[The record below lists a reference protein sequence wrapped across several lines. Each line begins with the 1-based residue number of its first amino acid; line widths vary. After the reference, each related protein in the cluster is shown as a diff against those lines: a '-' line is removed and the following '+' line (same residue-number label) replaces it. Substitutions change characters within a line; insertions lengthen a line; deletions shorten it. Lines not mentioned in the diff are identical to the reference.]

1 MRTTLQMWLLLRRRD
16 AGRSD
21 PQRLTGVLAVVAFAV
36 TTAVALL
43 VLGGFQAFA
52 ERAASAPADDYDAG
66 FYVLLA
72 GTASGLLLIPL
83 ATLGGAASRLAVARR
98 DERLAALRLAGG
110 TTSQVSTLALLDSTA
125 QAALGAVIG
134 AVAYFGLIPLV
145 LPVTFQRQ
153 PFSYAELVL
162 PWWALPAAV
171 LAVVLVALVSAA
183 ASLRRVAITPLGVAA
198 RTTPPGLHWT
208 RVLPALLVG
217 GAFVVLWNTGQAPVI
232 VLILLLLGGLA
243 VVNMVG
249 PWLMG
254 VIGRVAVKRA
264 KDATQLI
271 AARRLLDAPKTAWRS
286 VGGVALATFVASMT
300 AAAAMFAGME
310 GADTMMADIGTG
322 GQLTLVIA
330 AVVAATSTG
339 VMQAGRIIDQ
349 RAEYRA
355 LHLAGTDVA
364 LMDRARLREVAVPL
378 VAAVL
383 LATAAASV
391 FLVPAL
397 GFALFTNPAAVG
409 SYLVSVV
416 GACLLVLAGSWASK
430 GVVRTVLA

>member
-1 MRTTLQMWLLLRRRD
+1 SSVSRSATPSSCCPGGRCPPRCWRSCWSRWSRPPRACAGWRSPRSASPPVRRRPVCTGPGSARP
-16 AGRSD
+16 AGR
-21 PQRLTGVLAVVAFAV
+21 P
-36 TTAVALL
+36 
-43 VLGGFQAFA
+43 
-52 ERAASAPADDYDAG
+52 
-66 FYVLLA
+66 
-72 GTASGLLLIPL
+72 
-83 ATLGGAASRLAVARR
+83 
-98 DERLAALRLAGG
+98 
-110 TTSQVSTLALLDSTA
+110 
-125 QAALGAVIG
+125 
-134 AVAYFGLIPLV
+134 
-145 LPVTFQRQ
+145 PV
-153 PFSYAELVL
+153 P
-162 PWWALPAAV
+162 P
-171 LAVVLVALVSAA
+171 
-183 ASLRRVAITPLGVAA
+183 
-198 RTTPPGLHWT
+198 PPGP
-208 RVLPALLVG
+208 RARP
-217 GAFVVLWNTGQAPVI
+217 
-232 VLILLLLGGLA
+232 
-243 VVNMVG
+243 
-249 PWLMG
+249 
-254 VIGRVAVKRA
+254 RVAVKRA